1 MIVLDTNVVS
11 EIMQGAGSSP
21 VLAWVIA
28 QDADRSAITAVRV
41 MEVFDGIARMQ
52 PGRRRDQLAE
62 QWDLLEGQWLG
73 TFLPMGM
80 QAARMTGAVSARW
93 RGMGRP
99 MSMADAC
106 IAGICLAHEARLATR
121 NTRDFEGIGLA
132 LIDPWA
138 I

>member
-28 QDADRSAITAVRV
+28 QDADDLAITAVTV
-41 MEVFDGIARMQ
+41 MEVADGIARMQ
-52 PGRRRDQLAE
+52 PGRRREQLAA
-62 QWDLLEGQWLG
+62 QWDMLEGQWLG
-73 TFLPMGM
+73 TFLPMG
-80 QAARMTGAVSARW
+80 
-93 RGMGRP
+93 
-99 MSMADAC
+99 MADAC

-121 NTRDFEGIGLA
+121 NTRDFEGVGLA

>member
-28 QDADRSAITAVRV
+28 QDADDLAITAVTV
-41 MEVFDGIARMQ
+41 MEVADGIARMQ
-52 PGRRRDQLAE
+52 PGRRRDQLAA
-62 QWDLLEGQWLG
+62 QWDMLEGQWLG

-80 QAARMTGAVSARW
+80 QAARMTGAVSARR

-99 MSMADAC
+99 INMADAC
-106 IAGICLAHEARLATR
+106 IAGICLAHEARLASR
-121 NTRDFEGIGLA
+121 NTRDFEGVGLA

>member
-1 MIVLDTNVVS
+1 MIVLDTNIVS
-11 EIMQGAGSSP
+11 EIIQGSASSP
-21 VLAWVIA
+21 VLTWVLA
-28 QDADRSAITAVRV
+28 QDADRLAITAVTV
-41 MEVFDGIARMQ
+41 MEVADGIARMQ
-52 PGRRRDQLAE
+52 PGRRRDQLAA

-80 QAARMTGAVSARW
+80 QAARMAGAVSARR

-106 IAGICLAHEARLATR
+106 IAGVCLAHEARLATR
-121 NTRDFEGIGLA
+121 NMRDFEGIGLA

-138 I
+138 G